1 MPFHRIAR
9 HRVLAMGVAP
19 SAAGDDLTACDEV
32 LAVARQIRHG
42 AVDVEPAWTL
52 PHFDASL
59 LSGGNPQ
66 EKTARLDWQP
76 VSRRP
81 TLTLVPT
88 DNSVWPGMSC
98 EMPNRVIIPRHPGDG
113 RNPLELAGVAGEVAT
128 PARS

>member
-32 LAVARQIRHG
+32 LAAARQILHG

-52 PHFDASL
+52 PDFDASL

-88 DNSVWPGMSC
+88 DMYGPPPVCKWIDAS
-98 EMPNRVIIPRHPGDG
+98 
-113 RNPLELAGVAGEVAT
+113 
-128 PARS
+128 RSQAVCCNVSGP